1 MDVVSDNYIGD
12 DAAKLLSDALKTNT
26 TLTLLG
32 LSSEEENMLDK
43 EKKEEMLI
51 DWQAMILGMKG
62 QKQ

>member
-1 MDVVSDNYIGD
+1 MKDKELV
-12 DAAKLLSDALKTNT
+12 KFFLSDADEYY
-26 TLTLLG
+26 G
-32 LSSEEENMLDK
+32 LK